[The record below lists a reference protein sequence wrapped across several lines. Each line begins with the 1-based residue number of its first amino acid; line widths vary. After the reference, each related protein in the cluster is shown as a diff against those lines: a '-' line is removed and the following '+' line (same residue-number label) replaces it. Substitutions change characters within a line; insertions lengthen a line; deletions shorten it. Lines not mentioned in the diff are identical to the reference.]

1 MIFSYKCL
9 IVFYALYCDCQFIL
23 YLCFQCAIFL
33 IWICESN
40 MNESKCGWVDLLLPL
55 LGRCSLLGRLCYCP
69 ERVIKLKSNDQC
81 KVTEQV
87 AFVKRNLNIQLLGFK
102 LEIPQTRSVC
112 LLYYCSTQTSN
123 SLNQTQER
131 RYENKLFKKMLAEY
145 LVKIIW
151 DGCVLFPFFIII
163 NQ

>member
-1 MIFSYKCL
+1 MHSTV
-9 IVFYALYCDCQFIL
+9 IVNSFWETD
-23 YLCFQCAIFL
+23 LCFQCAIFL

-55 LGRCSLLGRLCYCP
+55 LGRCSLLGRLCYCS
-69 ERVIKLKSNDQC
+69 ERVIKLMSNDQC

-102 LEIPQTRSVC
+102 PEIPQTRSVC

-151 DGCVLFPFFIII
+151 VWLCFISFLYNNKSIII
-163 NQ
+163 SLSKS